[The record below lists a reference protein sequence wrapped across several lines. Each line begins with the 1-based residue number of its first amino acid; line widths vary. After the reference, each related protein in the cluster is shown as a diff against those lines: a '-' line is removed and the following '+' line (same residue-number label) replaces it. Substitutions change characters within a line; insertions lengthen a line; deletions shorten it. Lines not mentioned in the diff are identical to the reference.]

1 MFFYSETPL
10 KFPFALA
17 TGICGEAGRE
27 DVRKGTTE
35 RKGQCVISKM
45 VKIKAIFGI
54 RAGLESIIITFNQ
67 ASIPSSQAPKR
78 EDGKEY
84 KRSSE

>member
-17 TGICGEAGRE
+17 TGICREAGRE
-27 DVRKGTTE
+27 DVRKGIE

-54 RAGLESIIITFNQ
+54 RAGLESIIVTFNQ
-67 ASIPSSQAPKR
+67 ASIPSSRAPKR
-78 EDGKEY
+78 EDGEEY
-84 KRSSE
+84 KRSPE